1 MSTLVFVDYEIG
13 ASYDKSHQ
21 FHKKQGWGLILA
33 THTFLTKHVC
43 NLMPSYLY
51 PSASATDFSWQVFF
65 TLMRVIF
72 HAISTVKCQTI
83 ILSDPRMCLITRQ
96 ILSYHSQLVLKT
108 IRILSGYY
116 QDTIKLS
123 GYNVTFI
130 KLANTKKQ
138 KQPNQ
143 THMNFAEELL
153 L

>member
-1 MSTLVFVDYEIG
+1 MRSLYIQRRFIQINHIFLVSKWHEYFSFCGLWNWGLIWQ
-13 ASYDKSHQ
+13 SHQ

-33 THTFLTKHVC
+33 THTFLIKHVC
-43 NLMPSYLY
+43 NLMTSYLN
-51 PSASATDFSWQVFF
+51 PSVSATDFSWQVFF

-116 QDTIKLS
+116 QVVRI
-123 GYNVTFI
+123 
-130 KLANTKKQ
+130 
-138 KQPNQ
+138 
-143 THMNFAEELL
+143 
-153 L
+153 